1 MSKKII
7 FSAKLKFL
15 TGYQMLN
22 NQKNDNYSI
31 LIKNSITCCKKDVGQ
46 RLNTENIGNKLF

>member
-1 MSKKII
+1 MSKKIF